1 MCVRCLCVSVCGRR
15 AGSAAACPLLPPPP
29 RAGLSGRGLGGEGA
43 GARRERHWLFP
54 AAHVAGPAIKAAA
67 ASPQPVLLPSRF
79 HRDAANSGAAAMAV
93 DAFLGKWCLISSEGF
108 EEYMKEL
115 GVGMAMR
122 KMGSMAKPDVYII
135 KDGDTITIKTESTFK
150 TSQFSFKIGE
160 KFEEN
165 TLDGRKTQTLVSL
178 KDDGSLIQEQE
189 WDGKKTTITRKLV
202 DGQLMVECDMNG
214 VKCVR
219 VYQKA

>member
-1 MCVRCLCVSVCGRR
+1 M
-15 AGSAAACPLLPPPP
+15 
-29 RAGLSGRGLGGEGA
+29 
-43 GARRERHWLFP
+43 
-54 AAHVAGPAIKAAA
+54 AI
-67 ASPQPVLLPSRF
+67 
-79 HRDAANSGAAAMAV
+79 
-93 DAFLGKWCLISSEGF
+93 DAFLGKWCLVSSEGF

-135 KDGDTITIKTESTFK
+135 KDGDTITVKTESTFK
-150 TSQFSFKIGE
+150 TSQFSFKLGE

-165 TLDGRKTQTLVSL
+165 TLDGRKTQ
-178 KDDGSLIQEQE
+178 EQE
-189 WDGKKTTITRKLV
+189 WDGKKTVITRKLV
-202 DGQLMVECDMNG
+202 DGQLVVECDMNG

>member
-1 MCVRCLCVSVCGRR
+1 
-15 AGSAAACPLLPPPP
+15 
-29 RAGLSGRGLGGEGA
+29 
-43 GARRERHWLFP
+43 
-54 AAHVAGPAIKAAA
+54 
-67 ASPQPVLLPSRF
+67 
-79 HRDAANSGAAAMAV
+79 
-93 DAFLGKWCLISSEGF
+93 
-108 EEYMKEL
+108 

-135 KDGDTITIKTESTFK
+135 KDGDTITMKTESTFK
-150 TSQFSFKIGE
+150 TSQVSFKLDE

-178 KDDGSLIQEQE
+178 KDDGSLKE
-189 WDGKKTTITRKLV
+189 WDGKKTIITRKLV
-202 DGQLMVECDMNG
+202 DGQLVVECDMNG